1 MRFQVSVRGILG
13 QGGMG
18 VIRDLNI
25 RAAAVVL
32 RSGGMVAFPTDTVY
46 GLGADAFNE
55 SAVKR
60 IFNAKNRDKDHGL
73 PVLISQLGQIKQL
86 VNKLSKPEEKLI
98 KHYWPG
104 ALTIVFKRN
113 SKVPNIVSGG
123 SDTIAIRMPSSEV
136 ALNLIEEFGGPIV
149 GTSANRTGFAEAVSA
164 EQADSEIGSW
174 LDYLIPSD
182 EICSGTPSTILDMTT
197 SPPRILR
204 EGGVKTEEIFDFLG
218 ISPPGNQD
226 EPQPVG

>member
-1 MRFQVSVRGILG
+1 MRSQVSVRGILG
-13 QGGMG
+13 QGGLG

-60 IFNAKNRDKDHGL
+60 IFHAKNRNKDHGL
-73 PVLISQLGQIKQL
+73 PVLISQLDQIKQL
-86 VNKLSKPEEKLI
+86 VDKLSKSEEKLI
-98 KHYWPG
+98 KHFWPG
-104 ALTIVFKRN
+104 ALTIVFNRN
-113 SKVPNIVSGG
+113 PKVPNIVSGG
-123 SDTIAIRMPSSEV
+123 LDTIAIRMPSSEI
-136 ALNLIEEFGGPIV
+136 ALNLIEEFGSPIV
-149 GTSANRTGFAEAVSA
+149 GTSANRSGFSEAVSA
-164 EQADSEIGSW
+164 EQAESEIGSW

-204 EGGVKTEEIFDFLG
+204 EGSVKTEEIFDFLG
-218 ISPPGNQD
+218 ITSTDNQD

>member
-1 MRFQVSVRGILG
+1 M
-13 QGGMG
+13 
-18 VIRDLNI
+18 IRDLNI

-60 IFNAKNRDKDHGL
+60 IFSAKNRNKDHGL
-73 PVLISQLGQIKQL
+73 PVLISQIDQIKQL
-86 VNKLSKPEEKLI
+86 VNKLSKSEEKLI
-98 KHYWPG
+98 KHFWPG
-104 ALTIVFKRN
+104 ALTIVFNRH

-123 SDTIAIRMPSSEV
+123 SDTIAVRMPSSEV

-149 GTSANRTGFAEAVSA
+149 GTSANRSGFSEAVSA
-164 EQADSEIGSW
+164 EQAESEIGTW

-204 EGGVKTEEIFDFLG
+204 EGGVTAEEIFDFLG
-218 ISPPGNQD
+218 ISSNDNQD
-226 EPQPVG
+226 EPQPVS